1 MRSKLLRLPFAALAG
16 IMMLAGPQTRTAWAE
31 TCYADWGAAS
41 QIVKQFKLMTVDQ
54 LAKEASGQLGGQI
67 VKTTLCKDGDDYIY
81 KIVVRDAKG
90 ALKTVV
96 MGADSASLA
105 ATKR

>member
-1 MRSKLLRLPFAALAG
+1 MHLKSNRLPFAALGA
-16 IMMLAGPQTRTAWAE
+16 TAALTGFATGAAAVE
-31 TCYADWGAAS
+31 ACYADWGAAS
-41 QIVKQFKLMTVDQ
+41 QIIRQFKLMTVDQ
-54 LAKEASGQLGGQI
+54 LTKEAAGQLGGQI

-81 KIVVRDAKG
+81 KVVVRDSKG

>member
-1 MRSKLLRLPFAALAG
+1 MRLTSLRLPFAALAG
-16 IMMLAGPQTRTAWAE
+16 VMTLAGPRVGPAWAE

-41 QIVKQFKLMTVDQ
+41 QIVRQFKLMTVDQ
-54 LAKEASGQLGGQI
+54 LAKEATGQLGGQI